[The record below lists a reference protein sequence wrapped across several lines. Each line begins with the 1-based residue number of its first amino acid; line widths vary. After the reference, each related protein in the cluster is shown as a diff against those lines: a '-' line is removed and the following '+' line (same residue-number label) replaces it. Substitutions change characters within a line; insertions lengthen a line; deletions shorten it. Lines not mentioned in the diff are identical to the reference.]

1 MAGDQL
7 DGHGGGGGGD
17 GVGDGSRGAELVVT
31 QLLGGA
37 AVGHSD
43 VVTTAAQVIAVHE
56 VKMVEYQL
64 DFTV

>member
-17 GVGDGSRGAELVVT
+17 GVGDGSRGAVLVVT

-43 VVTTAAQVIAVHE
+43 VVITNIIVHE
-56 VKMVEYQL
+56 VKMVECQP
-64 DFTV
+64 DSTI

>member
-17 GVGDGSRGAELVVT
+17 GVGDWARVAVQVVT

-37 AVGHSD
+37 AVGHKD
-43 VVTTAAQVIAVHE
+43 VVTTGA
-56 VKMVEYQL
+56 
-64 DFTV
+64 TPT

>member
-17 GVGDGSRGAELVVT
+17 GVGDGSRRAVLLVT

-43 VVTTAAQVIAVHE
+43 VVITTIITVHE
-56 VKMVEYQL
+56 VKMVECQP
-64 DFTV
+64 DSTI